1 MATTDSA
8 DSTDRKMA
16 EKHTIW
22 VLLIF
27 QRKISR
33 LVFSS
38 SGQRLCSA
46 CCTRNTS
53 RSAGTPLRR
62 ITTCWSTTNH
72 GGGVPWI
79 TRASRPRGGLS
90 TRSSTLGR
98 ALNSSRKSNSLVD
111 LSDETYT
118 SGNKFIFHN
127 WKKKKT
133 YLFLTNRMQHMSFD
147 AERV

>member
-62 ITTCWSTTNH
+62 TTTCWSTTNH

-98 ALNSSRKSNSLVD
+98 ALNSSRKSNSLHWWTLVMRHKIVGIN
-111 LSDETYT
+111 SF
-118 SGNKFIFHN
+118 FIN
-127 WKKKKT
+127 GKRKN
-133 YLFLTNRMQHMSFD
+133 LFISHEQFATH
-147 AERV
+147 VI